1 MQRLP
6 TGSPNFKGA
15 RRQHRQSDYDLKKA
29 ILEFVDNIITKCKS
43 VNVLFNLTDQE
54 KGHLSKLSISD
65 DYPKGFEHM
74 FKEGTENPFNMT
86 HMRCGQ
92 DDDQET
98 SQFGIGLKAGAISTG
113 DRLDVFTKVGGKFYC
128 VEMDFLEMC
137 ERVIDSFSPNVREIT
152 EEEYNNRHPFQYG
165 STLIISSINP
175 SIYKHT
181 TAEDLKTYLKKE
193 LSYTYNDIIKDTG
206 VVLKVN
212 NEPIYCIPD
221 IYDEPECLPFT
232 RNGCVYKYEEVYYLS
247 YEDKYYIFEPANE
260 NVKSKKKLPKGI
272 KKKDCAM
279 NIEVSEK
286 IADIKSTFTFYKT
299 YGINDEMPR
308 GHVHL
313 YRKGRRYGYWK
324 GLGSINNGS
333 KNYNITRIDM
343 DSKEVAKKLG
353 LTYNKTIAENMI
365 NLETSVFKEFIQIM
379 TDGFNADTS
388 VTANFKLYNIAKR
401 ENIEVVFDKL
411 PTSIKMKEEPST
423 KTVRASRPAKVEKP
437 VKVPERIIKAE
448 TFERTETVKD
458 ETAEKVPER
467 IMKAETVK
475 DETFEKAET
484 FERSETAEKVPERI
498 MKAETVKAETAE
510 KVADKLKAETAEKT
524 VKAETVEKVETER
537 PEQTSLSDDQL
548 DILLKKERNILKNHP
563 AIIRAYKEIMNI

>member
-29 ILEFVDNIITKCKS
+29 ILEFVDNVITKCKN

-65 DYPKGFEHM
+65 DYLKGFEHM

-86 HMRCGQ
+86 HMRSGQ
-92 DDDQET
+92 EDDEET
-98 SQFGIGLKAGAISTG
+98 SQFGIGMKAGAISTG
-113 DRLDVFTKVGGKFYC
+113 DRLDVFTKVDGKFYW
-128 VEMDFLEMC
+128 VEMDFIEMC
-137 ERVIDSFSPNVREIT
+137 GRIIDSFSPNVREIS
-152 EEEYNNRHPFQYG
+152 EEEYHSKHPFENG
-165 STLIISSINP
+165 STLVISSINP

-193 LSYTYNDIIKDTG
+193 LSETYKDIIKDG
-206 VVLKVN
+206 VLKVN
-212 NEPIYCIPD
+212 GEQIHCIPD
-221 IYDEPECLPFT
+221 IYDDPYCLPFT
-232 RNGCVYKYEEVYYLS
+232 RNGTVYKYEELYYLF

-260 NVKSKKKLPKGI
+260 NVKNKKKVPKGI
-272 KKKDCAM
+272 KKKDCLM
-279 NIEVSEK
+279 NIDVSEK

-299 YGINDEMPR
+299 YGDNDELPR

-353 LTYNKTIAENMI
+353 LTYNKNIAENMI

-379 TDGFNADTS
+379 TDGFTADTS
-388 VTANFKLYNIAKR
+388 VSANVKLYNIAKR

-411 PTSIKMKEEPST
+411 PTSIKQKEEPST
-423 KTVRASRPAKVEKP
+423 KTVRGSKVEKVEKVVEKVEKP
-437 VKVPERIIKAE
+437 I
-448 TFERTETVKD
+448 
-458 ETAEKVPER
+458 EKHV
-467 IMKAETVK
+467 I
-475 DETFEKAET
+475 
-484 FERSETAEKVPERI
+484 
-498 MKAETVKAETAE
+498 
-510 KVADKLKAETAEKT
+510 
-524 VKAETVEKVETER
+524 VEKVIEK
-537 PEQTSLSDDQL
+537 PEKVIEKPEKVIEKPEKVIEKPEKVIEKPEKVIEKVIEKPLIVEKVIEKPVDKHLIVEPVIVQRVKTDVPLEKKICYLTDDQL
-548 DILLKKERNILKNHP
+548 DNLFKKDRNLLKTHP
-563 AIIRAYKEIMNI
+563 AMIKAFNEIM

>member
-1 MQRLP
+1 
-6 TGSPNFKGA
+6 
-15 RRQHRQSDYDLKKA
+15 
-29 ILEFVDNIITKCKS
+29 
-43 VNVLFNLTDQE
+43 
-54 KGHLSKLSISD
+54 
-65 DYPKGFEHM
+65 
-74 FKEGTENPFNMT
+74 
-86 HMRCGQ
+86 
-92 DDDQET
+92 
-98 SQFGIGLKAGAISTG
+98 
-113 DRLDVFTKVGGKFYC
+113 
-128 VEMDFLEMC
+128 
-137 ERVIDSFSPNVREIT
+137 
-152 EEEYNNRHPFQYG
+152 
-165 STLIISSINP
+165 
-175 SIYKHT
+175 
-181 TAEDLKTYLKKE
+181 
-193 LSYTYNDIIKDTG
+193 
-206 VVLKVN
+206 
-212 NEPIYCIPD
+212 
-221 IYDEPECLPFT
+221 
-232 RNGCVYKYEEVYYLS
+232 
-247 YEDKYYIFEPANE
+247 
-260 NVKSKKKLPKGI
+260 
-272 KKKDCAM
+272 M

-299 YGINDEMPR
+299 YGDNDELPR

-365 NLETSVFKEFIQIM
+365 NLETSVFKDFIQIM

-388 VTANFKLYNIAKR
+388 VTANVKLYNIAKR

-411 PTSIKMKEEPST
+411 PTTIKQKEEPST

-458 ETAEKVPER
+458 ETDEKVPDR

-475 DETFEKAET
+475 D
-484 FERSETAEKVPERI
+484 ETAEKVPERI
-498 MKAETVKAETAE
+498 MKAETAEKVAERIIKDETAE
-510 KVADKLKAETAEKT
+510 KVAESVKAKTAE
-524 VKAETVEKVETER
+524 KAETVKDDTAEKVETER